1 MELYSKIVRRI
12 EERLEAVTKEVYTRR
27 KDC

>member
-1 MELYSKIVRRI
+1 MKLYSMNVRRI

>member
-1 MELYSKIVRRI
+1 MKLYSMNVRRI
-12 EERLEAVTKEVYTRR
+12 EERLEAVTKEVYARR